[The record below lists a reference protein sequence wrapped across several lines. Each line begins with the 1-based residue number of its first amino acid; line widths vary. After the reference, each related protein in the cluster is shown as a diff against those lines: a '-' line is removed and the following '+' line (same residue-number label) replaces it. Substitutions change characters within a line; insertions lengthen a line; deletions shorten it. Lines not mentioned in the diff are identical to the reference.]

1 MFKLE
6 EIYFVLNLMSNRFSN
21 ITSPLSCLAPATFVY
36 LPQTMAYSFTDFCS
50 WFFLLNVFL
59 SSFSKNK
66 FCGVAAI
73 DYIVHQCYL
82 MIARTVF
89 RDVVISY
96 VVHHL
101 YLRIPRDGVRVY
113 VGYIFHHLYFRI
125 SRGGVPVDVVVSDD
139 KSHLSND

>member
-1 MFKLE
+1 
-6 EIYFVLNLMSNRFSN
+6 
-21 ITSPLSCLAPATFVY
+21 
-36 LPQTMAYSFTDFCS
+36 
-50 WFFLLNVFL
+50 
-59 SSFSKNK
+59 
-66 FCGVAAI
+66 
-73 DYIVHQCYL
+73 

-89 RDVVISY
+89 SDVVISY

-101 YLRIPRDGVRVY
+101 YLRIPREGVRVY